1 MASESPYLILPGSS
15 AHSDFRLKRLAQEIG
30 ATEVRSVWAHFVNPL
45 RELSST
51 ELSTLQQLLHYGEYP
66 DTHDRLSQV
75 LLDAVHRG
83 GEPSDD
89 KTVIFYV
96 CPRAGTISPWSSL
109 ASMIAR
115 TCTLENAVK
124 RVERLIVV
132 KSDLHLDS

>member
-1 MASESPYLILPGSS
+1 MASSEDPYLILPGSS

-66 DTHDRLSQV
+66 DTNDRLSQV

-83 GEPSDD
+83 GEPRDD
-89 KTVIFYV
+89 KTVLFYI
-96 CPRAGTISPWSSL
+96 CPRAVTICAWSSL
-109 ASMIAR
+109 SCVISP
-115 TCTLENAVK
+115 T
-124 RVERLIVV
+124 
-132 KSDLHLDS
+132 